1 MYRFVELALLS
12 YPIVLLAVLPLWLE
26 IRRREE
32 FGKRPKLL
40 RNSVLCMGAAGLL
53 SLVAYLELLPKTGNW
68 FIFLSGASAAL
79 YACSVILLEYSI
91 HFQRI
96 RDSFFEEETSNQ
108 FRKLFPPAM
117 IILAAVLLAVVLEGL
132 HLLFGMDQF
141 VPTGLIAAALL
152 LGLFW
157 FAMLAYLELFQFQAG
172 VIRRKTFTITAVGT
186 VSLLAVFA
194 AVAMGRQHFFVWFVI
209 IHVVYLYRVFQE
221 YFFARFIHLNDLFS
235 KLQDTIRVRNEL
247 VDRIIHTPVHQDH
260 TVVESMFQ
268 SAVEQTQREATLPQY
283 SITGAAVYRRIGDD
297 LVCESDDY
305 TYGYCIPLYE
315 IDTIRKLNR
324 EQLVNK
330 IRDQKFNLRKLK
342 TQSEDSS
349 KQFGMSY
356 MRSLVET
363 REPVKIYDIPACFQ
377 GLVSFIAV
385 YPVVDRENITGCVMV
400 FKDSFHDLFPQ
411 EDRNLRT
418 FANNLSTIFNIIDG
432 KQKQEERNRLQGEME
447 IAKNIQTSIVPKEF
461 SIPGYRIAASMETAT
476 EVGGDVY
483 DWIPTEEGNYLA
495 IGDVSGHGLP
505 SGIMTLIQ
513 MASLHG
519 AVRAAST
526 LKKQL
531 PVDSLYNIVNQVLC
545 TINRDRIGSDK
556 FMTGNYLFQKDGKI
570 EHAGAHEIALLYSAK
585 SKKVNEIRGMVQR
598 TGYLGISEHVDASSS
613 TGAVD
618 MSDGDVLL
626 LYTDGIIEAM
636 DSKNEQFGIPR
647 MSEVLLNNCDAEPEV
662 IVEALREAVRNF
674 ALNGDLAKHDNHFSD
689 DITLMV
695 VKKTS

>member
-1 MYRFVELALLS
+1 MFRFFELILLS
-12 YPIVLLAVLPLWLE
+12 YPVVLLAVLPLWLE

-40 RNSVLCMGAAGLL
+40 RNSVLCLAVAGFP
-53 SLVAYLELLPKTGNW
+53 SLAAYLELLPKTGNW

-79 YACSVILLEYSI
+79 YVSSVILLEYSI

-96 RDSFFEEETSNQ
+96 RDSFFEEETSAQ
-108 FRKLFPPAM
+108 FKKLIAPAA
-117 IILAAVLLAVVLEGL
+117 IVLAAVLLAAVLEVMQ
-132 HLLFGMDQF
+132 LLFGINQF
-141 VPTGLIAAALL
+141 LPTGLLGAALL
-152 LGLFW
+152 IGLFW
-157 FAMLAYLELFQFQAG
+157 FSLVVYLELFQFQAG
-172 VIRRKTFTITAVGT
+172 VIRRKTFTITAVG
-186 VSLLAVFA
+186 VISLLTVFSAV
-194 AVAMGRQHFFVWFVI
+194 VMGRQHYFVWFAI
-209 IHVVYLYRVFQE
+209 IHVAYLYRVFQE
-221 YFFARFIHLNDLFS
+221 YFFARFIHLNDLFK
-235 KLQDTIRVRNEL
+235 KLQDTIGLRNEL
-247 VDRIIHTPVHQDH
+247 VDRIIHTPVQQDH
-260 TVVESMFQ
+260 TVVESMFHA
-268 SAVEQTQREATLPQY
+268 AVEQTQREATLPQY
-283 SITGAAVYRRIGDD
+283 SITGAAVYRRIGDE
-297 LVCESDDY
+297 LVCEADDY
-305 TYGYCIPLYE
+305 TFGYCIPLYE
-315 IDTIRKLNR
+315 IETVRKLNR
-324 EQLVNK
+324 EQLVSK
-330 IRDQKFNLRKLK
+330 VRDQKFNLRKLK
-342 TQSEDSS
+342 TQSEDAS
-349 KQFGMSY
+349 KNFGMSY
-356 MRSLVET
+356 MRSMVET
-363 REPVKIYDIPACFQ
+363 GEPVKIYDIPACFQ

-385 YPVVDRENITGCVMV
+385 YPVIDRDNITGCIMV
-400 FKDSFHDLFPQ
+400 FKDSFHDVFPQ

-461 SIPGYRIAASMETAT
+461 SIPGYQIAASMETAT

-483 DWIPTEEGNYLA
+483 DWIPAEDGNYLA

-526 LKKQL
+526 LKAQL

-556 FMTGNYLFQKDGKI
+556 FMTGNYLYQKDGKI

-585 SKKVNEIRGMVQR
+585 SKTVNEIRGMVQR

-613 TGAVD
+613 TGSVE
-618 MSDGDVLL
+618 MHEGDVLL

-636 DSKNEQFGIPR
+636 DSSNEQFGIPR
-647 MSEVLLNNCDAEPEV
+647 MSEVLLNNCNAEPEV
-662 IVEALREAVRNF
+662 IVEALRTAVRNF